1 MSCAYVLYN
10 IILNVHTYIYTHTQ
24 VSTWFA
30 NARRRMKK
38 ASQEE
43 EEKTSGSEDATP
55 NEASGNS
62 DPEDDRQ

>member
-1 MSCAYVLYN
+1 MVVKTITITFKYMCDISTFFV
-10 IILNVHTYIYTHTQ
+10 Q

-43 EEKTSGSEDATP
+43 DENSTGDESSGSEQT
-55 NEASGNS
+55 ESSGVAPS
-62 DPEDDRQ
+62 

>member
-1 MSCAYVLYN
+1 MY
-10 IILNVHTYIYTHTQ
+10 IHTHTYTQ

-43 EEKTSGSEDATP
+43 EKTTSGSEDATP
-55 NEASGNS
+55 NGASGNS
-62 DPEDDRQ
+62 DPEDDGH